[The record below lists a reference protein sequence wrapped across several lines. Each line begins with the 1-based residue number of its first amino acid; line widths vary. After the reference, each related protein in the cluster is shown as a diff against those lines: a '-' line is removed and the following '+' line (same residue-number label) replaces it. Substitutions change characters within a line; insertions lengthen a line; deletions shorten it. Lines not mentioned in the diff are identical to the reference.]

1 MRKAV
6 RRRQT
11 KPRLAHLAIASGH
24 HLLRHGG
31 DHLSAHHFALRR
43 PIAPHPRSRLAG
55 QIASDGQ
62 NQNAVL
68 LQLRRDFPRRCR
80 GDEHSKRNESGVHPA
95 PGLVHV
101 HDPDASMLSVPRA
114 RRPGL
119 RVPDSNAEL
128 DGRFAVPRCS
138 CELHPYSPL
147 WQAHSLPR
155 PPRPEPLPTQG
166 LDR

>member
-11 KPRLAHLAIASGH
+11 KLRLARLAIASGH

-31 DHLSAHHFALRR
+31 DHLSAHHFALRH
-43 PIAPHPRSRLAG
+43 PIAPLPRSRLGGQTASAG
-55 QIASDGQ
+55 RIL
-62 NQNAVL
+62 NAVL
-68 LQLRRDFPRRCR
+68 LQPRHGFPRRCR
-80 GDEHSKRNESGVHPA
+80 GGGRSSRNESGVHPA
-95 PGLVHV
+95 LGLVHV
-101 HDPDASMLSVPRA
+101 HDPDASMFWVPRA

-128 DGRFAVPRCS
+128 DGRCAVPRYS
-138 CELHPYSPL
+138 CELRLYSPQ
-147 WQAHSLPR
+147 WQAHSWPR
-155 PPRPEPLPTQG
+155 PPRPEPPPTRG